1 MTALAFI
8 SGFAMIVTGSIWLLR
23 EGVSAER
30 PASLVIVGGIGV
42 CTSPWWLPGLL
53 S

>member
-1 MTALAFI
+1 MTALALF

-30 PASLVIVGGIGV
+30 PASLVIAAGIAV
-42 CTSPWWLPGLL
+42 CTAPWWLPGLL